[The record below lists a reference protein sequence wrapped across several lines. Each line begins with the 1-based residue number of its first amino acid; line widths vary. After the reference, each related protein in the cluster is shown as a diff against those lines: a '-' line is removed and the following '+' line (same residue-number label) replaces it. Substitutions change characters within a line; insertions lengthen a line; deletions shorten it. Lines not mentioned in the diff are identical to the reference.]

1 MSCTITKCTGCDV
14 LTTTEAPEGA
24 RCADQTGCSDG
35 STDIDDYDVIVT
47 SGNAVIWALMLVV
60 AACISAPWLLIAK
73 AELGLEVSP
82 YALPVLLTLVLTLAV
97 VLLAI
102 YLDSFKDL
110 VFISGKEM
118 FGKDLYAA
126 LVTILIIVPAMIMI
140 AGIVLKRPA
149 IMYGGAA
156 SSFVS
161 AFVMALVYQAKA
173 SLEARKK
180 DLCTKQLAV
189 AWDENSGFSSMLAI
203 GGFFSAAT
211 TAVGVLGVF
220 VATTYVR
227 RALK

>member
-1 MSCTITKCTGCDV
+1 MVCMITKCTGCDF
-14 LTTTEAPEGA
+14 LTTAGGA
-24 RCADQTGCSDG
+24 SCDPTHCSG
-35 STDIDDYDVIVT
+35 ATTDIDDYDKIIA
-47 SGNAVIWALMLVV
+47 SGNAVIWALMIVV
-60 AACISAPWLLIAK
+60 ASCISAPWLLIAK
-73 AELGLEVSP
+73 AELELPVSP

-110 VFISGKEM
+110 VYISGKEM
-118 FGKDLYAA
+118 FGNKDLYAA

-140 AGIVLKRPA
+140 AGILLKRPA

-161 AFVMALVYQAKA
+161 ALVMALVYQAKA
-173 SLEARKK
+173 TLQANQKH
-180 DLCTKQLAV
+180 LCQEQNAV
-189 AWDENSGFSSMLAI
+189 AWDEKSGFGSMLAI

-211 TAVGVLGVF
+211 TALGVLGVF

>member
-1 MSCTITKCTGCDV
+1 MVCVITKCTGCDV
-14 LTTTEAPEGA
+14 LTTTDGGDP
-24 RCADQTGCSDG
+24 CPTGCTG
-35 STDIDDYDVIVT
+35 GTTDIDDYGTIT
-47 SGNAVIWALMLVV
+47 SAGNAVIWALMLVV

-73 AELGLEVSP
+73 AELELPVSP

-118 FGKDLYAA
+118 FGNKDLYAA

-161 AFVMALVYQAKA
+161 ALVMALVYQAKA
-173 SLEARKK
+173 SLEAKHK
-180 DLCTKQLAV
+180 DLCTDGKAV
-189 AWDENSGFSSMLAI
+189 AWDENSGFASMLAI